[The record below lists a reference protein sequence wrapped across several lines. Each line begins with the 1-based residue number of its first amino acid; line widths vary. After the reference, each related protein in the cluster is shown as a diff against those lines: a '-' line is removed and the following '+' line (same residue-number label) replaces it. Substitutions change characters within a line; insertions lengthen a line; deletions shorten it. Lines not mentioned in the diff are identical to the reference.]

1 MKNHINRLFENYK
14 EKGEQY
20 GTIFFLLGLY
30 LLAALIIFN
39 VVDVIIYYIWNS
51 NVISSNTNSFLVSLA
66 LALLSLGLG
75 SIAIGMA
82 AKFDKVYTDVIERL
96 DSNVKK
102 VPHISADKVTPP
114 TQHLVLLDETKT
126 YNKEA
131 AQIRLDD
138 DTKRV
143 GYVRGELYEVEEGKW
158 AIHWGGNHPL

>member
-1 MKNHINRLFENYK
+1 MKNRINRLFENYK

-20 GTIFFLLGLY
+20 GTVFFLLGLY

-39 VVDVIIYYIWNS
+39 IADVIIYFIWNS
-51 NVISSNTNSFLVSLA
+51 DIISSDTNSFLVSLA

-82 AKFDKVYTDVIERL
+82 AKFDKVYADVIERL
-96 DSNVKK
+96 DSSVEK

-114 TQHLVLLDETKT
+114 TQQTVSLDETKV

-138 DTKRV
+138 DTKQV
-143 GYVRGELYEVEEGKW
+143 GYVRGELYEVEKGKW
-158 AIHWGGNHPL
+158 AIHWGGKHPL

>member
-1 MKNHINRLFENYK
+1 MNKLINRLFGKFK

-20 GTIFFLLGLY
+20 GTVFFLLGLY
-30 LLAALIIFN
+30 LLAALIILN
-39 VVDVIIYYIWNS
+39 IASAIIYCIWNS
-51 NVISSNTNSFLVSLA
+51 NIISSNTNSFLVSLA

-82 AKFDKVYTDVIERL
+82 TKFNKVYTDVLERL

-114 TQHLVLLDETKT
+114 TQQLVLLDETKA

-131 AQIRLDD
+131 AQKRLDD
-138 DTKRV
+138 DTKQV
-143 GYVRGELYEVEEGKW
+143 GYVRGELYEVEKGKW
-158 AIHWGGNHPL
+158 AIHWGGKYPL